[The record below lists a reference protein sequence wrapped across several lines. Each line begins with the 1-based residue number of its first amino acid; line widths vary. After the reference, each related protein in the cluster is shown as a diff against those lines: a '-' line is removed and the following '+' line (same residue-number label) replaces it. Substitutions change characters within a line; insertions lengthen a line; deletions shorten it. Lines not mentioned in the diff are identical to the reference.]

1 MPDSKIKQVVDSG
14 EQVIR
19 LLRDAVIGVVFLCL
33 VAAPK
38 FVGQRLKDAGFTKFD
53 RGGITWEADLQKA
66 SDKTKDAAATVSG
79 ATQTLQD
86 AIASLNVL
94 SSQTHE
100 ANVRDGIQKQI
111 SQMNSALGNVQV
123 ADDSLKESLL
133 TQQTLLAQSKP
144 NSSPSTQQGWIFVG
158 KIDED
163 KRGWV
168 SGSPKN
174 ILPIGWPIKA
184 GQTIVVSGLSY
195 LRDDSDSH
203 SHSGASVVTV
213 LKDRTKLVVE
223 SVDDSSSHA
232 IGGGWFVWV
241 KTAAPADSTAS
252 GN

>member
-19 LLRDAVIGVVFLCL
+19 LLRDVAIGGVFFCL

-53 RGGITWEADLQKA
+53 RGGITWEADVQKA
-66 SDKTKDAAATVSG
+66 SDKTKDAAVTVSNT
-79 ATQTLQD
+79 TQTLQN
-86 AIASLNVL
+86 AIASLNEL
-94 SSQTHE
+94 SSQAQEPKVKDEIKNLT
-100 ANVRDGIQKQI
+100 G
-111 SQMNSALGNVQV
+111 QMNSALGNVQV

-144 NSSPSTQQGWIFVG
+144 NSSPSTEQGWIFVG
-158 KIDED
+158 KIDQD

-174 ILPIGWPIKA
+174 ILPVGWPIKA

-195 LRDDSDSH
+195 LRGD

-213 LKDRTKLVVE
+213 LKDRTRLAVE
-223 SVDDSSSHA
+223 DVDISSHA

-241 KTAAPADSTAS
+241 KTAAPVDSPAS
-252 GN
+252 GS